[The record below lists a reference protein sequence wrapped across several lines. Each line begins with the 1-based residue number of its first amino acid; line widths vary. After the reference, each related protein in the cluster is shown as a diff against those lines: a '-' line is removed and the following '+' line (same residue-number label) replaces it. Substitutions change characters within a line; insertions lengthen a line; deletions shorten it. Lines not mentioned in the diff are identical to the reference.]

1 MNRIGGINVKKW
13 VFLSILFFLLL
24 SACGTGSTTPDEQ
37 TPSTGSGGQ
46 KEKEEEDSFD
56 DSEDALEGLRST
68 AEFKGE
74 TFEFTVENQTGDDV
88 DIVFSSGQE
97 FDYIVYN
104 QKGMKV
110 KQLSDD
116 MMYTQAIREVLLADG
131 DSLTYEVPM
140 EEVTDDLPSGT
151 YTITFIFTSDQ
162 RTEATTDF
170 NIAID

>member
-1 MNRIGGINVKKW
+1 MNGIGGIDVKKW
-13 VFLSILFFLLL
+13 ALLSILFFMFL

-37 TPSTGSGGQ
+37 APTTGSGEQ
-46 KEKEEEDSFD
+46 KEPEVD
-56 DSEDALEGLRST
+56 DSEDASEGLRST
-68 AEFKGE
+68 AAFQGE
-74 TFEFTVENQTGDDV
+74 TFTFTVENQTGADV

-97 FDYIVYN
+97 FDYIVFDRN
-104 QKGMKV
+104 GAKV

-140 EEVTDDLPSGT
+140 EEVTDDLPSGA

>member
-1 MNRIGGINVKKW
+1 MSKW
-13 VFLSILFFLLL
+13 AFLLILSFLFL

-37 TPSTGSGGQ
+37 TPTTGNGEQQ
-46 KEKEEEDSFD
+46 KEREIDESV
-56 DSEDALEGLRST
+56 AIAEGLHST

-88 DIVFSSGQE
+88 DIVFTSGQE
-97 FDYIVYN
+97 FDYIVYDN
-104 QKGMKV
+104 KGAKV
-110 KQLSDD
+110 KQLSDG

-140 EEVTDDLPSGT
+140 EDVTDDLPSGS
-151 YTITFIFTSDQ
+151 YTITFIFTGDQ